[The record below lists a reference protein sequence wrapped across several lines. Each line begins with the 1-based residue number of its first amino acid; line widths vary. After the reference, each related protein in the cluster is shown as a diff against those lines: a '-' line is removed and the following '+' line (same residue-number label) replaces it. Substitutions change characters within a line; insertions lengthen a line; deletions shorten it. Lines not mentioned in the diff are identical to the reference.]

1 MVAVQVDPSLYDDNI
16 SIKTDIH
23 PIHNNYTIQVTVS
36 ETDATDGVETKDMND
51 DSGCVFI
58 DNIFNSKVPQHSPKD
73 IIETKNV
80 TVDSIRC
87 VVMDDGFTY
96 KSAVYQA
103 DTTGGSDYGSET
115 MSSATERGQDYHECI
130 AQDLAAVDAMHRTEK
145 FLETER
151 SLTNVLELN
160 YVSNKHTNPIKD
172 FVVIDDGNDHNRED
186 TIQYIRFKP
195 S

>member
-1 MVAVQVDPSLYDDNI
+1 MITVQVDPSLYDDNI

-36 ETDATDGVETKDMND
+36 ETDATDSVETKDIND

-58 DNIFNSKVPQHSPKD
+58 DNIFDSKVPQHSPK
-73 IIETKNV
+73 ETKNV
-80 TVDSIRC
+80 AVDNIRC
-87 VVMDDGFTY
+87 VVMDDRFTY

-103 DTTGGSDYGSET
+103 DTTCGSDYGSET

-130 AQDLAAVDAMHRTEK
+130 AQDLAEVEAMNRTGK

-151 SLTNVLELN
+151 SSTNVLELHH
-160 YVSNKHTNPIKD
+160 VSNKHTIPIKD
-172 FVVIDDGNDHNRED
+172 FVIDGGNDHNRDD